1 MKIVEGDKWM
11 GARKKRGRGRLCT
24 GGGRGG
30 GGGEEGEI
38 VKNLATLRYI
48 SHSKRRNES
57 VF

>member
-1 MKIVEGDKWM
+1 MDGSPEE
-11 GARKKRGRGRLCT
+11 KRAGSVVYGRRE
-24 GGGRGG
+24 RRG